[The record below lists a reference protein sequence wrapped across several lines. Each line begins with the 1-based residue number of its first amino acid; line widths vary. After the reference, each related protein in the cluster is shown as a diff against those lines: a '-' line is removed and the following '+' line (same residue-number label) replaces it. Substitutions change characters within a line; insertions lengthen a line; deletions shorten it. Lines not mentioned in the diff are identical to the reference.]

1 LLTFAIV
8 IPNLNQSHFLPTAFK
23 SLTCQKE
30 AIELALMDG
39 GSTDNFSEI
48 EKRYSDN
55 ITFWRSEP
63 DRGQADAIRTGLN
76 KIAGDIVAWLNA
88 DDYYF
93 PDTLEKVAKCFE
105 ENPELDVVYGD
116 AIHVNPKGNFLS
128 YFLQIKEFCS
138 QKITRTNFI
147 CQPACFVRR
156 SAYERV
162 GGIDPALQYTMDW
175 DLWCKLAE
183 SGSRFHY
190 LREVLA
196 AVRYYPGTKT
206 LSRNWKRYMEI
217 WRIERKY
224 GHRLF
229 PLSWPGSFLFD
240 LSFQKRK
247 NVVEKYTFAFLN
259 IMRRLKKKLIGKND
273 FENNPIKRNYGFHR
287 WDHIIEGCCTIHIPW
302 YDRSL
307 WTYLRLKVHP
317 ETKNYDIEINDKKCE
332 KAVLENGFLLVK
344 LPTLEKPHRKIS
356 IKCMNSRQ
364 WKMLEFSCMIQ
375 KAE

>member
-138 QKITRTNFI
+138 QKITRTNFS
-147 CQPACFVRR
+147 RR
-156 SAYERV
+156 
-162 GGIDPALQYTMDW
+162 ALSD
-175 DLWCKLAE
+175 
-183 SGSRFHY
+183 
-190 LREVLA
+190 VLL
-196 AVRYYPGTKT
+196 TK
-206 LSRNWKRYMEI
+206 E
-217 WRIERKY
+217 
-224 GHRLF
+224 
-229 PLSWPGSFLFD
+229 
-240 LSFQKRK
+240 
-247 NVVEKYTFAFLN
+247 
-259 IMRRLKKKLIGKND
+259 
-273 FENNPIKRNYGFHR
+273 
-287 WDHIIEGCCTIHIPW
+287 
-302 YDRSL
+302 
-307 WTYLRLKVHP
+307 
-317 ETKNYDIEINDKKCE
+317 
-332 KAVLENGFLLVK
+332 
-344 LPTLEKPHRKIS
+344 
-356 IKCMNSRQ
+356 
-364 WKMLEFSCMIQ
+364 
-375 KAE
+375 